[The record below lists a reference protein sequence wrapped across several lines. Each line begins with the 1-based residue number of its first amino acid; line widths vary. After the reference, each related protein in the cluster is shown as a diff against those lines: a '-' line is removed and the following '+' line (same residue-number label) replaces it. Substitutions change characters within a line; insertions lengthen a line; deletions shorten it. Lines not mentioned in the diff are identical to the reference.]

1 MGRAAYHLDFTY
13 LSVLFVNTRLSMSKL
28 HIRIWNKIRGW
39 IREFWYF
46 ISSTYFLKNF
56 GKILGLGVLLF
67 LLLTWGLKCY
77 TRHGDSVKVGN
88 YIGKNIADVEQQL
101 KKDDFRMIITDS
113 TFLLDKKPGVILKQ
127 TPKPNALVK
136 ENRTI
141 YLTITKQNPDE
152 KALPGLV
159 GNYDYDVYKKK
170 LKRLGMRSKI
180 KRQVFDNKSEPG
192 TILYFFHD
200 DKKITENDLKKGV
213 KIPMGT
219 MLEFVIT
226 TREGGRIQVPQV
238 TCMTFKEA
246 AFIINN
252 SGLKVGKVIEDST
265 VTDRTNAF
273 VRSQFPVKSSIG
285 LNGSVEL
292 KLTQQKPDGC

>member
-1 MGRAAYHLDFTY
+1 MWKKTL
-13 LSVLFVNTRLSMSKL
+13 
-28 HIRIWNKIRGW
+28 GW
-39 IREFWYF
+39 LKEIWYF
-46 ISSTYFLKNF
+46 FSSTYFLKNF
-56 GKILGLGVLLF
+56 GKMVAIGLF
-67 LLLTWGLKCY
+67 LFFLLTWFLKCY
-77 TRHGDSVKVGN
+77 TRHGDAVQVGN
-88 YIGKNIADVEQQL
+88 YIGKKVSDIAQQL
-101 KKDDFRMIITDS
+101 KKDDFRMVITDS
-113 TFLLDKKPGVILKQ
+113 TFLLDKKPGIILKQ

-159 GNYDYDVYKKK
+159 GNYDYEVYKKK

-180 KRQVFDNKSEPG
+180 RRQIFSNKLEPG
-192 TILYFFHD
+192 TIMHFFYG
-200 DKKITENDLKKGV
+200 DKKITENDLKKGIKV
-213 KIPMGT
+213 PMGT

-226 TREGGRIQVPQV
+226 TRSGGRIQVPEV
-238 TCMTFKEA
+238 TCMTFQEA

-273 VRSQFPVKSSIG
+273 VKSQFPVNSSIG
-285 LNGSVEL
+285 LNSSVEL
-292 KLTQQKPDGC
+292 KLTQEKPNGC